1 MPVDK
6 LPHLLSTFRAFE
18 NPRCPACLE
27 CEKVTGSF
35 SHFASSQPIVR
46 CNPGAPAGKGSPHDS
61 AWIMLHCT
69 RNSLNLS
76 KASQFGSTLAGE
88 RPLRVCTSG
97 FRHARLGPRRVGFW
111 FRRLF
116 WVSRRHVVVFSARM
130 RKIFPFGVPRGA
142 LTVHGAP
149 SKLSPICKS
158 PGRALRVSGERES
171 PPFQPAPNG
180 NILRIRARFPARW
193 PSLMRL
199 HLSDPSDPSRRLSNV
214 KGSPRGSPFRI
225 GCWFVDKRRGS
236 LSTRGRG
243 RGLARVRRKFT
254 ECGVCQGKRGQKR
267 EADYGGLPK
276 ERGSNERSAIAAEG
290 LTPPHSMPYCTCT
303 TE

>member
-1 MPVDK
+1 M
-6 LPHLLSTFRAFE
+6 
-18 NPRCPACLE
+18 CLE

-142 LTVHGAP
+142 LAVHGAP

-158 PGRALRVSGERES
+158 PGRALRVSGERGS
-171 PPFQPAPNG
+171 APFQPAPNG
-180 NILRIRARFPARW
+180 NILRIRARFPTRW
-193 PSLMRL
+193 PSLVHFTQGDSL
-199 HLSDPSDPSRRLSNV
+199 Y
-214 KGSPRGSPFRI
+214 SPRLLGNGRSLPPEASFRI
-225 GCWFVDKRRGS
+225 WGAGS
-236 LSTRGRG
+236 LAKGG
-243 RGLARVRRKFT
+243 V
-254 ECGVCQGKRGQKR
+254 VCQQG
-267 EADYGGLPK
+267 DGGAVLP
-276 ERGSNERSAIAAEG
+276 GCAA
-290 LTPPHSMPYCTCT
+290 S
-303 TE
+303 